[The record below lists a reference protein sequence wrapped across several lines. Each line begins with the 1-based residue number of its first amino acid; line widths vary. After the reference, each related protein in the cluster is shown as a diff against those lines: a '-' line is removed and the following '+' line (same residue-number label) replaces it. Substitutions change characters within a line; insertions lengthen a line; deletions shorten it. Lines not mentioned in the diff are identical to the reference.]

1 MSDKE
6 TPDEKPAKKKG
17 KLGKIVVMAV
27 GVLVLLGGGV
37 GAGLY
42 ASSAGL
48 VGGGGHGKEG
58 EHEEEKKD
66 LPKLVPKSEEVKASA
81 GGGEGGEGGGHGGG
95 GEGGEGGEAAANNG
109 EGGRPTPEMEGG
121 DRYAS
126 SYYAMEKEFT
136 SNLAD
141 SVHFIQVGIAIST
154 SYDHKVLDNLKT
166 HEIAIRSAILLAL
179 GETTEDQVFTA
190 DGKKQLS
197 LRIKKAINDT
207 LEQKEGFGGIG
218 NVYFTQF
225 VVQ

>member
-6 TPDEKPAKKKG
+6 TPEEKPAKKKG
-17 KLGKIVVMAV
+17 KLGKIIVMAV

-42 ASSAGL
+42 ASSSGL
-48 VGGGGHGKEG
+48 IGGGHGKES
-58 EHEEEKKD
+58 EHEEIKKD

-81 GGGEGGEGGGHGGG
+81 AGGGEGGGGG
-95 GEGGEGGEAAANNG
+95 GEGGGEGGGGEAAANNG

-126 SYYAMEKEFT
+126 SYYAMDKEFT
-136 SNLAD
+136 SNLTD
-141 SVHFIQVGIAIST
+141 STHFIQVGIAIST

>member
-1 MSDKE
+1 MSDKDAS
-6 TPDEKPAKKKG
+6 DEKPAKKKG
-17 KLGKIVVMAV
+17 KLGKIIVMAV
-27 GVLVLLGGGV
+27 GVIVLLGGGV

-42 ASSAGL
+42 ASSSGL
-48 VGGGGHGKEG
+48 IGGGHAKEADHA
-58 EHEEEKKD
+58 ETKD
-66 LPKLVPKSEEVKASA
+66 LPKLVPKSEEVKAGAA
-81 GGGEGGEGGGHGGG
+81 GSEGGGGGHGGG
-95 GEGGEGGEAAANNG
+95 EGAEGGAAGNNG

-141 SVHFIQVGIAIST
+141 STHFIQVGIAIST

-166 HEIAIRSAILLAL
+166 HEIAIRSAILLSL

-197 LRIKKAINDT
+197 LRVKKAINDT

-218 NVYFTQF
+218 NGYFTQV

>member
-1 MSDKE
+1 MSDKDAPE
-6 TPDEKPAKKKG
+6 EKPAKKKG
-17 KLGKIVVMAV
+17 KLGKIIVMAV
-27 GVLVLLGGGV
+27 GVVVLLGGGV

-42 ASSAGL
+42 ASSSGL
-48 VGGGGHGKEG
+48 IGGGHGKEG
-58 EHEEEKKD
+58 EHEEVKKD
-66 LPKLVPKSEEVKASA
+66 LPKLVPKSEEVKAGA
-81 GGGEGGEGGGHGGG
+81 EGGGEGGDHGGG
-95 GEGGEGGEAAANNG
+95 GEGGEGGEASSNG

-141 SVHFIQVGIAIST
+141 STHFIQVGVAIST

>member
-6 TPDEKPAKKKG
+6 ASEEKPAKKKG
-17 KLGKIVVMAV
+17 KLGKIIVMAV
-27 GVLVLLGGGV
+27 GVIVLLGGGV

-42 ASSAGL
+42 ASSSGL
-48 VGGGGHGKEG
+48 IGGGHGKED
-58 EHEEEKKD
+58 EHEEVKKD

-81 GGGEGGEGGGHGGG
+81 AGGEGGGEGGGHGG

-136 SNLAD
+136 SNLTD
-141 SVHFIQVGIAIST
+141 STHFIQVGIAIST

>member
-6 TPDEKPAKKKG
+6 APDGKPAKKKG
-17 KLGKIVVMAV
+17 KLGKIIVMAV
-27 GVLVLLGGGV
+27 GVIVLLGGGV

-42 ASSAGL
+42 ASSSGL
-48 VGGGGHGKEG
+48 IGGGHAKEG
-58 EHEEEKKD
+58 EHEVEKKD

-81 GGGEGGEGGGHGGG
+81 AGGEGGGEGGGHGGG
-95 GEGGEGGEAAANNG
+95 EGEAAANNG
-109 EGGRPTPEMEGG
+109 EGGKPTPEMEGG

-136 SNLAD
+136 SNLDD
-141 SVHFIQVGIAIST
+141 STHFIQVGIAIST

-166 HEIAIRSAILLAL
+166 HEIAVRSAVLLAL
-179 GETTEDQVFTA
+179 GETTEEQVFTA
-190 DGKKQLS
+190 EGKKQLS
-197 LRIKKAINDT
+197 LRVKKAINDT

-218 NVYFTQF
+218 NVYFTTF

>member
-6 TPDEKPAKKKG
+6 SPDEKPAKKKG
-17 KLGKIVVMAV
+17 KLGKIIVMAV
-27 GVLVLLGGGV
+27 GVIVLLGGGV

-42 ASSAGL
+42 ASSSGL
-48 VGGGGHGKEG
+48 IGGGHAKEG
-58 EHEEEKKD
+58 EHEEVKKD
-66 LPKLVPKSEEVKASA
+66 LPKLVPKSEEVKAGA
-81 GGGEGGEGGGHGGG
+81 GGEGGGEGGGHGGG
-95 GEGGEGGEAAANNG
+95 GGEGGGEAHGDENS
-109 EGGRPTPEMEGG
+109 RPTPEMEGG

-126 SYYAMEKEFT
+126 TYYAMEKEFT

-141 SVHFIQVGIAIST
+141 STHFIQVGVAIST
-154 SYDHKVLDNLKT
+154 SYDNTVIENLKT
-166 HEIAIRSAILLAL
+166 HEIAIRSSILLAL
-179 GETTEDQVFTA
+179 SETTEDQVFTA
-190 DGKKQLS
+190 EGKKQLS

>member
-6 TPDEKPAKKKG
+6 TPEEKPAKKKG
-17 KLGKIVVMAV
+17 KLGKIIVMAV

-42 ASSAGL
+42 ASSSGL
-48 VGGGGHGKEG
+48 IGGGHGKES
-58 EHEEEKKD
+58 EHEEIKKD

-81 GGGEGGEGGGHGGG
+81 AGGGEGGGGG
-95 GEGGEGGEAAANNG
+95 GEGGGGEGGGGEAAANNG

-126 SYYAMEKEFT
+126 SYYAMDKEFT
-136 SNLAD
+136 SNLTD
-141 SVHFIQVGIAIST
+141 STHFIQVGIAIST

>member
-6 TPDEKPAKKKG
+6 SPEEKPAKKKG
-17 KLGKIVVMAV
+17 KLGKIIVMAV
-27 GVLVLLGGGV
+27 GVIVLLGGGV

-42 ASSAGL
+42 ASSSGL
-48 VGGGGHGKEG
+48 IGGGHGKES
-58 EHEEEKKD
+58 EHEEVKKD
-66 LPKLVPKSEEVKASA
+66 LPKLVPKSEEVKAGA
-81 GGGEGGEGGGHGGG
+81 EGGGEGGGHGGG
-95 GEGGEGGEAAANNG
+95 G

-141 SVHFIQVGIAIST
+141 STHFIQVGVAIST

-190 DGKKQLS
+190 EGKKQLS